1 MAIFRVL
8 KLTLLLPKKQA
19 VFQLNRVKTKDFFMY
34 AGFLIF
40 LVLLPNGIRLINESI
55 NSGSFTREYLLI
67 LIFYPS
73 LIILFSIIGISLLAA
88 MGMLIKIMTKRKMA
102 YQLLWRMT
110 IYVLTYPVL
119 IYTLFDLIGIQNAWI
134 NLLLFLIF
142 VVVFS
147 KMILVYP
154 KARR

>member
-34 AGFLIF
+34 VGFLIF
-40 LVLLPNGIRLINESI
+40 LMLLPNGLRLIVESI

-88 MGMLIKIMTKRKMA
+88 IGMLIKTVTKRKMA

-119 IYTLFDLIGIQNAWI
+119 LYTFFDLIGIQNMWI

-142 VVVFS
+142 IVIFS

-154 KARR
+154 KARK